1 MIQPHDSPLVR
12 TLGRILIP
20 VIQLYSLYVIF
31 HAQYSPGGGFV
42 GGVLFGTSLILTIL
56 IFGADHSRG
65 FIQRIVCRSDGLGLI
80 VFAGIGI
87 ICIFGGQAFLD
98 YSALPAAGMDPAAR
112 RAIGIVGTQVGVA
125 MDVTVVAVSI
135 FINLSPEEEALD
147 ESDR

>member
-1 MIQPHDSPLVR
+1 MIQPHDSTLVQ

-20 VIQLYSLYVIF
+20 VIQIYSLYVIF

-80 VFAGIGI
+80 VFAGIGVL
-87 ICIFGGQAFLD
+87 CVLGGQAFLD
-98 YSALPAAGMDPAAR
+98 YSALEAVGKDPAAR
-112 RAIGIVGTQVGVA
+112 RAVGIVATQFGVA
-125 MDVTVVAVSI
+125 MDVAVVSVTI
-135 FINLSPEEEALD
+135 FMNLAPDQED
-147 ESDR
+147 FHESDR